1 MNKTP
6 FAFILSGVLILLFSI
21 VFSNLNFN
29 LNLHDTYFIISYLH
43 ISILVCIYLIFIGL
57 IYLISK
63 KLNNK
68 LGVIHLVATIFP
80 IIISVASSYILEQQ
94 NLENVK
100 RINYIIAFSAL
111 VIILGQIIFIINIFK
126 QVFKKY
132 FSRNNP

>member
-6 FAFILSGVLILLFSI
+6 FAFILSGVLILLFTI
-21 VFSNLNFN
+21 VFLNSNFS

-43 ISILVCIYLIFIGL
+43 ISTLVCIYFISIGI

-68 LGVIHLVATIFP
+68 LGVIHLITTIFP
-80 IIISVASSYILEQQ
+80 IIISISSSYVLEQH

-100 RINYIIAFSAL
+100 RLNYIIASSAL
-111 VIILGQIIFIINIFK
+111 IIIFGQIIFIINILK
-126 QVFKKY
+126 QICEKY
-132 FSRNNP
+132 LIT

>member
-6 FAFILSGVLILLFSI
+6 FAFILSGVLILLFTI
-21 VFSNLNFN
+21 VFSNSNFS

-43 ISILVCIYLIFIGL
+43 ISTLVCIYFISIGI

-68 LGVIHLVATIFP
+68 LGVIHLITTIFP
-80 IIISVASSYILEQQ
+80 IIISISSSYVLEQH

-100 RINYIIAFSAL
+100 RLNYIIASSAL
-111 VIILGQIIFIINIFK
+111 IIIFGQIIFIINILK
-126 QVFKKY
+126 QICEKY
-132 FSRNNP
+132 LIT

>member
-6 FAFILSGVLILLFSI
+6 FAFIIFGVLILLFTI
-21 VFSNLNFN
+21 VFSNSNFN

-57 IYLISK
+57 IYLIFK

-68 LGVIHLVATIFP
+68 LGVIHLIVSIFP
-80 IIISVASSYILEQQ
+80 IIISIASSYILEQQ

-111 VIILGQIIFIINIFK
+111 IIILGQIIFIINIIK
-126 QVFKKY
+126 QVYNKY
-132 FSRNNP
+132 SSRCNP

>member
-6 FAFILSGVLILLFSI
+6 FAFILSGVLILLFTI
-21 VFSNLNFN
+21 VFLNSNFS

-43 ISILVCIYLIFIGL
+43 ISTLVCIYFISIGI

-68 LGVIHLVATIFP
+68 LGVIHLITTIFP
-80 IIISVASSYILEQQ
+80 IIISISSSYVLEQH

-100 RINYIIAFSAL
+100 RLNYIIASSAL
-111 VIILGQIIFIINIFK
+111 IIIFGQIIFIINILK
-126 QVFKKY
+126 QICEK
-132 FSRNNP
+132 N